1 MQDTIRDLINQA
13 QSDIINLSFKD
24 NNNIEPF
31 IDKYPA
37 QIVLIALQMKWTR
50 LVQQAIEKKQT
61 DRNKYQ
67 KEAILEIG
75 NIMKG
80 LTLLCKKDLS
90 NLKREK
96 T

>member
-37 QIVLIALQMKWTR
+37 
-50 LVQQAIEKKQT
+50 
-61 DRNKYQ
+61 
-67 KEAILEIG
+67 
-75 NIMKG
+75 
-80 LTLLCKKDLS
+80 
-90 NLKREK
+90 
-96 T
+96 